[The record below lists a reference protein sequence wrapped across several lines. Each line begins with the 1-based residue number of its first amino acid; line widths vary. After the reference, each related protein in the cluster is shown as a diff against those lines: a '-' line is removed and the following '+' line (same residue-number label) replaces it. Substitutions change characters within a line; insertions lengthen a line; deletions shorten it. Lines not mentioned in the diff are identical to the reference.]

1 MPPLGGDEKGGLT
14 EPEGTQ
20 AHPRSNMRR
29 VLQGV
34 LSLAL
39 VVAIFAFALPRLA
52 DFSEVWAELAEM
64 TWIEFLTLVVASL
77 WNIVTYWFVMVAAL
91 PGLTLYQAML
101 VNQSSTAIANTLPGG
116 GAIGVGVT
124 YAMYTSF
131 RFSPSQIALSV
142 AVSGVWNNFVK
153 LGMPVIAI
161 ALLALEG
168 DAAGTTLTAAVIGV
182 GVLVGAVVAFAA
194 VLRSEHVAFV
204 VGDKLGGAMSAVGR
218 IVRRGPFDGWGD
230 KAVRF
235 RSETIEL
242 LERRWLWLT
251 LATLVSHLS
260 LYVVLLVTLRHVGV
274 SEDEVSWIQVLAAFS
289 FMRLVSALPI
299 TPGGLG
305 VVELGY
311 SAALIAAGG
320 DRAQV
325 VASVLLFRALTYLL
339 PIPLGALT
347 YVLWRRG
354 AHRGEHPG
362 APAEALAGGKP
373 GR

>member
-1 MPPLGGDEKGGLT
+1 V
-14 EPEGTQ
+14 
-20 AHPRSNMRR
+20 RR

-39 VVAIFAFALPRLA
+39 VVAIFVFALPRLA

-64 TWIEFLTLVVASL
+64 TWLEFATLTAASL
-77 WNIVTYWFVMVAAL
+77 WNIVTYWFVMMGAL

-131 RFSPSQIALSV
+131 GFGPGQIALSV

-168 DAAGTTLTAAVIGV
+168 DAAGSTLTAAIVGV

-194 VLRSEHVAFV
+194 VLRSERVAFA
-204 VGDKLGGAMSAVGR
+204 VGDALGRATSATAR
-218 IVRRGPFDGWGD
+218 LVRRGPFPGWGD
-230 KAVRF
+230 RAVRF
-235 RSETIEL
+235 RAETIDL

-339 PIPLGALT
+339 PIPLGAIT
-347 YVLWRRG
+347 YALWRRD
-354 AHRGEHPG
+354 AHDHHPPP
-362 APAEALAGGKP
+362 APAEAMAAGREAGT
-373 GR
+373 